1 MDSVAVSV
9 TDAFD
14 IKPNT
19 PGSNH
24 EPGLVVIFDGRQ
36 CAFRLPA
43 LGTLIELLLPNG
55 QSRTVAVSEIKE
67 HGDGRS
73 FFFAALTRADAPLGT
88 ILSWSVPASKE
99 SRSVNVAVA

>member
-1 MDSVAVSV
+1 MENVAVSV

-14 IKPNT
+14 IKANT

-36 CAFRLPA
+36 CRFRLPA
-43 LGTLIELLLPNG
+43 IGTSVDLLLPDG
-55 QSRTVAVSEIKE
+55 QSRSALVAEIKE

-73 FFFAALTRADAPLGT
+73 FFFAALTRADAPVGT
-88 ILSWSVPASKE
+88 ILSWPVPAGRQA
-99 SRSVNVAVA
+99 RSANVAVA